1 MTELCPTCGQ
11 PMPIQGKA
19 TERELDVLFAWWQTG
34 SVRLAALQ
42 VGLGEQR
49 AKNLLA
55 ACRNRSRVHSNEA
68 LLMVHLDSLRSR
80 VTAATSQNSNRRA
93 A

>member
-1 MTELCPTCGQ
+1 
-11 PMPIQGKA
+11 MPIQGKA

-34 SVRLAALQ
+34 SVTAAAKQ
-42 VGLGEQR
+42 VGIGQQR

-55 ACRNRSRVHSNEA
+55 ACRSRSRVRSNEA
-68 LLMVHLDSLRSR
+68 LLMVHMDALRSR
-80 VTAATSQNSNRRA
+80 VAQATSHNLGKAEA